1 MFWNKKKSPLH
12 TSSTD
17 FYKKPEDVKRL
28 EREAPIGSVQFSIAL
43 LKARYPNM
51 DIITQIR
58 ADKTL
63 YALKTGGVYG
73 DGQNRMG

>member
-1 MFWNKKKSPLH
+1 MFWNKKKLSLH

-28 EREAPIGSVQFSIAL
+28 EREASIGSVQFSIAL

-51 DIITQIR
+51 DTITQIR

-63 YALKTGGVYG
+63 YALKTGGFYG
-73 DGQNRMG
+73 KGQNRMG

>member
-1 MFWNKKKSPLH
+1 MFWNKKKPSLH

-17 FYKKPEDVKRL
+17 FYKKPDDVRRL
-28 EREAPIGSVQFSIAL
+28 EREAPIASVQFSIAL
-43 LKARYPNM
+43 LKSRYPDM

-63 YALKTGGVYG
+63 HALKTGGLYG
-73 DGQNRMG
+73 KGQNRMG